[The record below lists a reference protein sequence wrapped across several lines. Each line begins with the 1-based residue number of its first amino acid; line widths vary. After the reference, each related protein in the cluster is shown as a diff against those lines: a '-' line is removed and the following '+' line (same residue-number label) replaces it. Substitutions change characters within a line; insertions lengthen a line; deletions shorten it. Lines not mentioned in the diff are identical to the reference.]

1 MSIIHPLDL
10 ESPAIYVCAQAGCDA
25 CLEALLRRHEG
36 LVHVI
41 LRRQWRGDMAYVDL
55 LQEGRI
61 GLWQAIVH
69 FDPHRGVAFSSYAG
83 RAIER
88 RMWRAVA
95 VTTRQ
100 AAPHRPRQER
110 ALLQH
115 PDPLSVAEEA
125 LWWAQVRAALAEI
138 LLHLP
143 NRLQEVIIAAY
154 GLDGALPR
162 SLAALGRHYGVSRE
176 SVRLWRNEAL
186 VHLRLPVFS
195 ARLRELCE
203 QTSRAAY
210 ARTQALNRAWLSRR
224 RKRRGR

>member
-88 RMWRAVA
+88 RMWR
-95 VTTRQ
+95 
-100 AAPHRPRQER
+100 
-110 ALLQH
+110 
-115 PDPLSVAEEA
+115 
-125 LWWAQVRAALAEI
+125 
-138 LLHLP
+138 
-143 NRLQEVIIAAY
+143 
-154 GLDGALPR
+154 
-162 SLAALGRHYGVSRE
+162 
-176 SVRLWRNEAL
+176 
-186 VHLRLPVFS
+186 
-195 ARLRELCE
+195 
-203 QTSRAAY
+203 
-210 ARTQALNRAWLSRR
+210 
-224 RKRRGR
+224 